1 MLKVEATRW
10 ISKFRSLGVN
20 PAENSDKITDKTR
33 NGTFENGIVT
43 KNHGLVECM
52 RIIDLT

>member
-20 PAENSDKITDKTR
+20 PAENSDKVTDKTR
-33 NGTFENGIVT
+33 NGTFEKVVVT
-43 KNHGLVECM
+43 KNHGLVESM